1 MHESHDLAAIQYP
14 NTWFPEGQTLHP
26 GNSGGPIFDLRT
38 GCVVGIVS
46 KRLAQKVV
54 GIVDDM
60 LADSMI
66 THGLTSAVPI
76 HHFASLD
83 FPRLRRAE

>member
-1 MHESHDLAAIQYP
+1 MPLGTHAFYRVQLP
-14 NTWFPEGQTLHP
+14 LHP
-26 GNSGGPIFDLRT
+26 GNSGGPVFDLRT
-38 GCVVGIVS
+38 GSVIGIVS

-54 GIVDDM
+54 GIVDDV
-60 LADSMI
+60 LADGVMI
-66 THGLTSAVPI
+66 MHGLTSAVPI